1 MVNSFNE
8 SFEKGELSTSQKQ
21 AVITLLQKP
30 GKDRLLLSNWR
41 PISLLNLDYKILT
54 KTICQRIQDI
64 LPDIIHENQSG
75 FVSNRKL
82 EFTVRT
88 IQDLMYYSDEND
100 LLSYFLFVDF
110 EKAFDLLEWNI
121 IVKSLEKFNFGQ
133 DSIKWIQTF
142 YNNIS
147 SCIINNGHTCQ
158 YFQIGRG
165 VRQGD
170 PLSPY
175 LFIICIELLS
185 IAIRQ
190 NDQIKGIKIAENEI
204 KLLQFADDLTC
215 SLMDIKSGGELF
227 KLFNRFESCSG
238 LRVNKTKTE
247 GLWLGKNKGNS
258 EIPFDIAWPK
268 TPIRILGVYVGHETT
283 EVEKANFEKPLLS
296 LKQTLNAWKGRCLS
310 LKGKVLIAKTLGL
323 SKFLFL
329 SKVMHVPILI
339 KNEIDWLIYNFIW
352 NGNTDKVRRNI
363 FMQKICNGGYNMHDF
378 NTVDK
383 SLKIM
388 WMKYL
393 LDENNNMWKGYILEV
408 LGKEN
413 INILFRSKYTE
424 YMVPSFSKLPL
435 FYKEVFTHWKF
446 VKI

>member
-1 MVNSFNE
+1 MIEECTNVLKSFKENKSPGNDGLTIEFYKFFWNSIKEVVVNSFNE
-8 SFEKGELSTSQKQ
+8 SFEKGELSISQKQ
-21 AVITLLQKP
+21 EVITLLQKP

-41 PISLLNLDYKILT
+41 PISLLNLDYKIST
-54 KTICQRIQDI
+54 KTICQRIQDV

-110 EKAFDLLEWNI
+110 EKAFDFLEWNF

-133 DSIKWIQTF
+133 DFIKWIQTF

-190 NDQIKGIKIAENEI
+190 NDQVKGIKIAENEI

-227 KLFNRFESCSG
+227 KLFNRFESCLG

-247 GLWLGKNKGNS
+247 GLWFGKNKGNS
-258 EIPFDIAWPK
+258 ETPFDIAWPK
-268 TPIRILGVYVGHETT
+268 IPIRILGVYVGHETT

-296 LKQTLNAWKGRCLS
+296 LKQTPNAWKGRYLS

-329 SKVMHVPILI
+329 SKVMH
-339 KNEIDWLIYNFIW
+339 NAY
-352 NGNTDKVRRNI
+352 
-363 FMQKICNGGYNMHDF
+363 
-378 NTVDK
+378 
-383 SLKIM
+383 S
-388 WMKYL
+388 
-393 LDENNNMWKGYILEV
+393 
-408 LGKEN
+408 N
-413 INILFRSKYTE
+413 INQK
-424 YMVPSFSKLPL
+424 
-435 FYKEVFTHWKF
+435 
-446 VKI
+446 